1 MNALLAILSLIAF
14 AFIVALAVYGG
25 FKLLERIE
33 HYVSE
38 RSERIRPMSSRD
50 YGPGLSE
57 LLFHARKDRP

>member
-50 YGPGLSE
+50 YGISE

>member
-50 YGPGLSE
+50 YGISE
-57 LLFHARKDRP
+57 LLFHERKDRP

>member
-50 YGPGLSE
+50 YGISE
-57 LLFHARKDRP
+57 LLSHSRKDRP